1 MPDLGAGLPPMLH
14 EALLGDGLYKL
25 GYVVADRET
34 AVTELEQ
41 RYGFAPFARF
51 EPAFP
56 ATLPDGR
63 TVDTSLRC
71 AFSTGHG
78 HVLEVLEP
86 ASGAHELWSQ
96 ALEGPGPAF
105 RFHHIGAV
113 TDDLDGVMEAAR
125 RHGLRRVLYAAVPG
139 RFAFAYHEM
148 PGFGHLVEHIQY
160 FGDAGEFLA
169 GVRARRRPA
178 ASA

>member
-1 MPDLGAGLPPMLH
+1 MPDLGVGLPSALQ

-25 GYVVADRET
+25 GYVVADREA

-71 AFSTGHG
+71 AFSSGHG

-86 ASGAHELWSQ
+86 LSGAHELWSD

-113 TDDLDGVMEAAR
+113 TDDLAGVMEAAR
-125 RHGLRRVLYAAVPG
+125 RHGLPRVLHAEVPG
-139 RFAFAYHEM
+139 RFAFAYHEL

-160 FGDAGEFLA
+160 FGDAGGFLD
-169 GVRARRRPA
+169 GVRAPRAA
-178 ASA
+178 AS